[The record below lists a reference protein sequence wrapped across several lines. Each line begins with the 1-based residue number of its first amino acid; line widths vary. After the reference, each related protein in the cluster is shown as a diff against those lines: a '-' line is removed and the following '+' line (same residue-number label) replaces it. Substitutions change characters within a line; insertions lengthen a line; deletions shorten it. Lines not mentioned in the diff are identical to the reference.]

1 MACAGIIDT
10 DKILDV
16 LEKISDENQPNRPH
30 SAASILGSEFK
41 TQTDAK
47 VKALKDSFD
56 PKLIYLRDQSLSDKQ
71 DIWRQTTQSPKTMGK
86 KFHQNLADNIKS
98 GERDGI
104 EGEILDAIE
113 TTFRCKFIKA
123 EVRISGFAVNEE
135 TQHFWKGK
143 MDAVAIR
150 RENDALE
157 VFVVDWKTSDKD
169 DKKFIVKWWEN
180 SGNFRGPLY
189 QCLVYRELLQAHFEH
204 KDVDAKVGIILVP
217 FQQSFPER
225 IHPGLCVDFR
235 KMNKNHLL
243 DGLKNIRWY
252 AVLNKSLFG
261 HTIKTPC
268 KLNTGSF
275 NPADYVDESTN
286 ILKHETPLKGMLNDD
301 ATGRDVRRS
310 LDLPFIKREEKTN
323 EELEEVNKKCL
334 HHVVMTVKFSV
345 LNKPENNQYDVALS
359 LPSFFLLWRAKPTR

>member
-1 MACAGIIDT
+1 MARAGIIDT

-41 TQTDAK
+41 TQRDAK

-56 PKLIYLRDQSLSDKQ
+56 PKLIDLRDRKSRSDKQ
-71 DIWRQTTQSPKTMGK
+71 DEWRQTTQTPKRMGK
-86 KFHQNLADNIKS
+86 GYHQNLADNIKNDT
-98 GERDGI
+98 RDGI

-113 TTFRCKFIKA
+113 TTFRCQFIEA
-123 EVRISGFAVNEE
+123 EVIISGYAVNEE
-135 TQHFWKGK
+135 TQHFWKGQ

-157 VFVVDWKTSDKD
+157 VFVVDWKTTATAGEQ
-169 DKKFIVKWWEN
+169 FIPEWWEKAA
-180 SGNFRGPLY
+180 NFKDPLY

-217 FQQSFPER
+217 FHQRYPEI

-235 KMNKNHLL
+235 KMDKNHLL

-261 HTIKTPC
+261 HTIKMPC

-286 ILKHETPLKGMLNDD
+286 ILRHETPLKGMLNDD
-301 ATGRDVRRS
+301 ATGREVRRF

-334 HHVVMTVKFSV
+334 HHVVMTV
-345 LNKPENNQYDVALS
+345 
-359 LPSFFLLWRAKPTR
+359 